1 MPPPYQPPRWVC
13 HSPSVPHNT
22 TPPALA
28 SYSTPYFST
37 HRVFTRG
44 TLQRKCWGDGRV
56 STDYPGHPPT
66 HPVCSVSAITSS
78 NPPTLV
84 VQREYQQLHFV
95 TNQLLL
101 VINST

>member
-66 HPVCSVSAITSS
+66 PCVVYQQLLLPTHP
-78 NPPTLV
+78 PFV

-95 TNQLLL
+95 TNQLLF